1 MEVTKSAITK
11 AAEKHVAA
19 KGGKRKIKEGY
30 KEQGESGALSREIA
44 HKIIRELGPSR
55 ARGLYSKIMSGDQST
70 LDTLVEYI
78 LDLSDGKVT
87 DDDIPDF
94 IDSTLDALD
103 ALT

>member
-1 MEVTKSAITK
+1 MDDKSG
-11 AAEKHVAA
+11 AAARAPVEA
-19 KGGKRKIKEGY
+19 KDKKKKIKEGY
-30 KEQGESGALSREIA
+30 RELDGINTLSREIA
-44 HKIIRELGPSR
+44 HKIIREIGQSR
-55 ARGLYSKIMSGDQST
+55 ARRLYSEIMSGDQSM

-78 LDLSDGKVT
+78 LDFSDGKVT